1 MLDWLRRLWFKGGY
15 TCDGCKKWTPRW
27 KGKPKVVN
35 ERVNLPKGVWTPR
48 AIYWVTNL
56 YCPECVAWSKEGL
69 DD

>member
-1 MLDWLRRLWFKGGY
+1 MLDWLRRL
-15 TCDGCKKWTPRW
+15 C
-27 KGKPKVVN
+27 KPKVVN